1 MHCRVQAAEELRERV
16 SILFFPHELFFPCV
30 VPSFSCFFRVLRFP
44 SCLHRVCSSLR
55 FLQCGVDRY
64 AGGEALERSEMERP
78 SEKVKKTALLAEKRL
93 GVENGEE
100 EGLSAAAEDDSVPE

>member
-1 MHCRVQAAEELRERV
+1 MVNVTVVDRFSAYPAKLALGLLAAQIEHLK
-16 SILFFPHELFFPCV
+16 
-30 VPSFSCFFRVLRFP
+30 
-44 SCLHRVCSSLR
+44 
-55 FLQCGVDRY
+55 CGVDRY